1 MCFSLLLWA
10 AAFLRIKLAK
20 QLIEKDVD
28 VHIDQSDSCSV
39 QTSQSDWIVG
49 LQPIHVAARVG
60 SKELCEVFL
69 NNGAIV
75 SDVKYIILYPVL
87 FLLLGELQ

>member
-1 MCFSLLLWA
+1 MCFSVLLWA
-10 AAFLRIKLAK
+10 AAFLRTELAK
-20 QLIEKDVD
+20 QLVEKGVD
-28 VHIDQSDSCSV
+28 VHLDQSDSSHV

-69 NNGAIV
+69 DNGAIV
-75 SDVKYIILYPVL
+75 SDVDDNWYEIISRVCY
-87 FLLLGELQ
+87 